1 MKSAD
6 ARTLEALSLNNR
18 NPFTFEANHGLI
30 DQVPSD
36 MRLLHY
42 TRSTIPAQ
50 YLPFF
55 AFYHPKIGNIHLDG
69 LPQVMHRE
77 MQYVIWS
84 IVKGGGRVPCAGL
97 GLLMRELAETSR
109 RLKAE
114 GHGWESLMDRT
125 PTQWRKELSVSW
137 VKRTRALP
145 NPSTLRTMAGA
156 LDRAAK
162 LLWFA
167 YDDGPWWKRE
177 VWSLELDSRIPRE
190 RDNPPKTTAIHWHE
204 VAPSWLRLG
213 AMFYVKTELE
223 RGDIAWATALQRHN
237 GIKIFGRFLTGRN
250 VDTPLL
256 AKNPQ
261 ECRTLMLNFLTESA
275 FRTQSGSRREHS
287 GTSSI
292 VAAVRGLYEFMIDH
306 ADDAA
311 QAGIDGRWA
320 AVTPDYLRLIR
331 PGDLPRKSKKK
342 PLDETRLYSEH
353 TISQIALHAP
363 LLAASRSDGGL
374 GDPQAMRI
382 LLLLLSTGRRASE
395 ICMID
400 VNPLIPVPGAEDTGS
415 ERIAKLRYQQTKI
428 DGAPET
434 IFIDSEAVEIVAEQ
448 QRWLRDHLERNQ
460 IMGPLPQYLFIR
472 NHNNLHGQRPYSSHV
487 FRTQLRKLVDLA
499 DIRDE
504 NDQPLKLARTHNFR
518 HTKATN
524 LLNAGVP
531 LHVVQ
536 RYLGHTTPEMTM
548 HYAQTL
554 DATAK
559 AEFIKYRKLTVEG
572 NSSLMPSEDLYDLM
586 ALDART
592 DRVLPNGW
600 CTLPPAQTCG
610 KGNACLTCDLFV
622 TDERF
627 LGVHEGELVALDT
640 LVEKRQD
647 AHRQR
652 TGEPMSENHVWL
664 TLRRREQRALENIV
678 EAIKDPSRGAAPVA
692 GAGTTART
700 DSDVHRAPRQ
710 VSS

>member
-6 ARTLEALSLNNR
+6 ARTLEALSLNGR
-18 NPFTFEANHGLI
+18 NPFTVEANQALGN
-30 DQVPSD
+30 QVPLD

-42 TRSTIPAQ
+42 TRTTIPAQ

-55 AFYHPKIGNIHLDG
+55 AYYHAKIGNIHLDG
-69 LPQVMHRE
+69 LPAIMRRE

-84 IVKGGGRVPCAGL
+84 IVKGGGRVPCAPL
-97 GLLMRELAETSR
+97 GLLVRELAETSR

-114 GHGWESLMDRT
+114 GQEAESLMDRT
-125 PTQWRKELSVSW
+125 PSQWRKELSSSW
-137 VKRTRALP
+137 AKRTRALP
-145 NPSTLRTMAGA
+145 NPSTLRTIAGP
-156 LDRAAK
+156 LDRSAK

-177 VWSLELDSRIPRE
+177 VWSLQLDSRIPRG
-190 RDNPPKTTAIHWHE
+190 RNVPPKPDAIHWHE
-204 VAPSWLRLG
+204 VAPAWLREG

-223 RGDIAWATALQRHN
+223 RGDIAWGTALQRHN
-237 GIKIFGRFLTGRN
+237 GIKVFGRFLTLRN

-256 AKNPQ
+256 AKSAQ
-261 ECRTLMLNFLTESA
+261 ERRALMLDFLTESA
-275 FRTQSGSRREHS
+275 FKTRSGSRRELS
-287 GTSSI
+287 GVSSI
-292 VAAVRGLYEFMIDH
+292 VAAVRGLYELMVDQ

-311 QAGIDGRWA
+311 RVGIDARW
-320 AVTPDYLRLIR
+320 TTLSPDYLRLIR
-331 PGDLPRKSKKK
+331 PGDLPRKSKKE

-353 TISQIALHAP
+353 TMSQIALHAP
-363 LLAASRSDGGL
+363 LLGVARSDGGL
-374 GDPQAMRI
+374 EDPQAMRI
-382 LLLLLSTGRRASE
+382 LLLLIATGRRASE

-400 VNPLIPVPGAEDTGS
+400 VNPLVPVPGAEDPGS

-434 IFIDSEAVEIVAEQ
+434 IFIDSEAIEIIAEQ
-448 QRWLRDHLERNQ
+448 QRWLKDHLHRNR
-460 IMGPLPQYLFIR
+460 ITEPPQYLFIR
-472 NHNNLHGQRPYSSHV
+472 SHNNLHGRRPYSSNV

-504 NDQPLKLARTHNFR
+504 NGQPLRLARTHSFR

-559 AEFIKYRKLTVEG
+559 AEFIKYRKLTAAG
-572 NSSLMPSEDLYDLM
+572 SQPAMASADLYDLM

-640 LVEKRQD
+640 LVEKRQE
-647 AHRQR
+647 AHQVR
-652 TGEPMSENHVWL
+652 TGELMSENHVWL

-678 EAIKDPSRGAAPVA
+678 DAIKDPARGAAPVA

-700 DSDVHRAPRQ
+700 NADLSLAPRQ
-710 VSS
+710 VSG

>member
-6 ARTLEALSLNNR
+6 ARTLEALSLNGR
-18 NPFTFEANHGLI
+18 NPFTAEANHALGN
-30 DQVPSD
+30 QVPHN

-42 TRSTIPAQ
+42 TRTTIPAQ

-55 AFYHPKIGNIHLDG
+55 AYYHSKIGNIHLDG
-69 LPQVMHRE
+69 LPPVMQRE
-77 MQYVIWS
+77 MQYVIWR
-84 IVKGGGRVPCAGL
+84 IVQGGGRVPCSPL
-97 GLLMRELAETSR
+97 GLLVRELAETSR

-114 GHGWESLMDRT
+114 GQDGESLMGRT
-125 PTQWRKELSVSW
+125 PSQWRKELSISW
-137 VKRTRALP
+137 ARRTRVLP
-145 NPSTLRTMAGA
+145 NPSTLRTITGP
-156 LDRAAK
+156 LDRASK

-177 VWSLELDSRIPRE
+177 IWSLELDARIPLGR
-190 RDNPPKTTAIHWHE
+190 NFPPKTTAIHWHE
-204 VAPSWLRLG
+204 VAPDWLRQG
-213 AMFYVKTELE
+213 GMFFVKTELE
-223 RGDIAWATALQRHN
+223 RGDIAWGTVLQRHN
-237 GIKIFGRFLTGRN
+237 GIKVFGRFLTRRG

-256 AKNPQ
+256 ARDAR
-261 ECRTLMLNFLTESA
+261 ERRALMLDFLSESA
-275 FRTQSGSRREHS
+275 FKTRSGSRRELS
-287 GTSSI
+287 GVSSI
-292 VAAVRGLYEFMIDH
+292 VAAVRGLYEFMVDQ
-306 ADDAA
+306 ASDAA
-311 QAGIDGRWA
+311 QNGIDARWA
-320 AVTPDYLRLIR
+320 TLSPDYLRLIR
-331 PGDLPRKSKKK
+331 PGDLPRKSKKE

-353 TISQIALHAP
+353 TMSQIAQHAP
-363 LLAASRSDGGL
+363 LLGTSRSDGGL

-382 LLLLLSTGRRASE
+382 LLLLIATGRRASE

-400 VNPLIPVPGAEDTGS
+400 VNPLIPVPGAEDPGS

-434 IFIDSEAVEIVAEQ
+434 IFIDSEAMEIIAEQ
-448 QRWLRDHLERNQ
+448 QRWLKDHLDRNQ
-460 IMGPLPQYLFIR
+460 ITEPPQYLFIR
-472 NHNNLHGQRPYSSHV
+472 SHNNLHGQRPYSSHV

-559 AEFIKYRKLTVEG
+559 AEFIKYRKLTAEG
-572 NSSLMPSEDLYDLM
+572 SQPRMSPEDLYELM

-600 CTLPPAQTCG
+600 CTLPPAQTCA

-627 LGVHEGELVALDT
+627 LGIHEGELVALDA
-640 LVEKRQD
+640 LVDKRQE
-647 AHRQR
+647 AHQQR

-664 TLRRREQRALENIV
+664 TLRRREQRALEGIV
-678 EAIKDPSRGAAPVA
+678 DAIKDPARGTAPVA
-692 GAGTTART
+692 GAGTLART
-700 DSDVHRAPRQ
+700 DSDVQRAPGQ
-710 VSS
+710 VLG